1 LLANSVTVSDR
12 TVRFFVEELSHRGVG
27 DDVAS
32 TLDDCEVELS
42 NNGEIDV

>member
-1 LLANSVTVSDR
+1 LANSVTVSDR
-12 TVRFFVEELSHRGVG
+12 TVRLFIEELSHCGIG

-42 NNGEIDV
+42 NDGEIDA